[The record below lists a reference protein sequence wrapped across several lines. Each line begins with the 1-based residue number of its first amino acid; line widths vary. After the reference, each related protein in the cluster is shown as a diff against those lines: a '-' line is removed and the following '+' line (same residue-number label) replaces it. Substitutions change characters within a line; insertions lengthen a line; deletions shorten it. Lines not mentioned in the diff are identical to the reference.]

1 MTKSLRIVV
10 LVSGRGSNLQALI
23 DAQLVGKIR
32 SQIVAVIS
40 NITDAPAL
48 ERARRVKIPALVV
61 ASKGKNNDIFFNEL
75 QNEIKKYNP
84 DLIVLAGFM
93 KILAPSLVKAYANR
107 IINIHPSLLPS
118 FCGLHA
124 QQQAIDA
131 GVKITGCTVHFVDE
145 GCDTG
150 PIIMQ
155 RAIDIK
161 SNDSQTSLSDRLL
174 AIEHQVLVAAIKLI
188 EDDKLVLQGK
198 KTLLSGEPT
207 WVIKSYFYSW

>member
-207 WVIKSYFYSW
+207 